1 LRLLF
6 LDEERKR
13 NDVPIDPDLIA
24 GNSRLHCSSCVAMP
38 VERELSL
45 RAVLTGLLL
54 GVLLT
59 PSNVYAG
66 LKIGWSFNMSII
78 ALLIGFGFWQGLAT
92 RFWNGSSW
100 TQHESNINQ
109 TTASAAASIISGGL
123 VAPIPAYTLLTGE
136 ALPAVPLMAWV
147 FSVSFLGIWVA
158 WYLRPSLINDGEL
171 KFPEGMATLETL
183 KHIYSHGHEATKRL
197 AVLFSA
203 GLFAGVVKWVD
214 DFYWHFPRWAPTA
227 QLERLTFTFDPSL
240 LLVGFGGIIGLRV
253 GLSLLLGAVLAW
265 GGIAPWLLAQGL
277 VVLPP
282 GSDGPQFSVL
292 IEWLLWPGV
301 SLMVCATLSSLAL
314 RLYQQRG
321 TGAAQS
327 RWVRVRRPEP
337 VPALGLCM
345 AALLVVFLQA
355 ALFDIDVFMALL
367 TIPLALC
374 LAAVAARVVGTTGIP
389 PIGAIGQ
396 LSQLGFGIVA
406 PGQIT
411 INLMSANTAGGAA
424 GQCTDLMNDFKVG
437 KAIGATPSK
446 QVIAQCLGIT
456 AGSMVGVF
464 VYQALIPDPQ
474 AMLLTQEWP
483 APAVA
488 TWKAVAE
495 TLTLGLDSL
504 SASIRWAILLGG
516 LAGLSLSVLE
526 AVMPGGRTH
535 YLPSAAA
542 FGLSFILPASVSMM
556 MASGAVLT
564 WLISLRWPRLTEHY
578 AITAAAGLIA
588 GESMTG
594 VGASLWRLFH
604 EA

>member
-1 LRLLF
+1 
-6 LDEERKR
+6 
-13 NDVPIDPDLIA
+13 
-24 GNSRLHCSSCVAMP
+24 MP

-45 RAVLTGLLL
+45 RAVLTGVLL
-54 GVLLT
+54 GILLT

-78 ALLIGFGFWQGLAT
+78 ALLIGFGFWQGLVT

-100 TQHESNINQ
+100 TLHESNINQ

-136 ALPAVPLMAWV
+136 ALSAAPLMAWV

-158 WYLRPSLINDGEL
+158 WYLRPSLINDAEL

-183 KHIYSHGHEATKRL
+183 THIYSHGREAVKRL

-203 GLFAGVVKWVD
+203 ALFAALVKWVD
-214 DFYWHFPRWAPTA
+214 TFYWTFPRWAPTS

-240 LLVGFGGIIGLRV
+240 LLVGFGGIIGIRV

-265 GGIAPWLLAQGL
+265 GGIAPWLLAQGM
-277 VVLPP
+277 VVLPA
-282 GSDGPQFSVL
+282 GSEGPQFSVL
-292 IEWLLWPGV
+292 VEWLLWPGV

-314 RLYQQRG
+314 RLFQQRG
-321 TGAAQS
+321 IGNGAGTAHGS
-327 RWVRVRRPEP
+327 LFRLRRPQP
-337 VPALGLCM
+337 GPALGLCLS
-345 AALLVVFLQA
+345 ATLVVVLQA
-355 ALFDIDVFMALL
+355 ALFGIDVFMALL

-406 PGQIT
+406 PGQVS

-446 QVIAQCLGIT
+446 QVIAQCLGI
-456 AGSMVGVF
+456 AVGSMVGVF
-464 VYQALIPDPQ
+464 VYRTLIPDPQ
-474 AMLLTQEWP
+474 TMLLTAEWP

-488 TWKAVAE
+488 TWKAVAQ

-516 LAGLSLSVLE
+516 LAGLALSILE
-526 AVMPGGRTH
+526 AFMPGRRAR
-535 YLPSAAA
+535 YFPSAAA
-542 FGLSFILPASVSMM
+542 FGLSFVLPASVSIM
-556 MASGAVLT
+556 MASGAILT
-564 WLISLRWPRLTEHY
+564 WLISLRRPRLTERY

-594 VGASLWRLFH
+594 VGASIWQLINNG
-604 EA
+604 